1 MLSNIKTMTLQGLD
15 GILITVEIDTTE
27 GLPCWE
33 IVGLPDASIKESRE
47 RIKSAIKNSGYD
59 FYTRKYIVNLSPADI
74 RKEGAMLD
82 LPIAV
87 GILSAI
93 GVLTEGEYSDTI
105 FIGELALDGTIRKVN
120 GVLPICIEALKY
132 GIKRVLVPV
141 ENANEAAVVSGLDV
155 YGVTHLTQVI
165 NFLNK
170 KIVLEKTSID
180 IKKYFKNNEKDLLD
194 FSEVAGQQAVKRAL
208 EVAAAGSHNCLLVGA
223 PGSGKTMMARRVT
236 TILPDLTFEE
246 ALQITKI
253 HSIAGK
259 IKSENDA
266 LITKRPFRSP
276 HHTISPNG
284 IIGGG
289 KIPKPGEISLA
300 HNGVLFLD
308 ELPEFG
314 RNTLEVLRGPLEDR
328 IVTISRV
335 GATLTYP
342 CNFMLIAS
350 MNPCP
355 CGYYG
360 STERECTCDIR
371 KRLAYK
377 SRISGP
383 LLDRIDI
390 QIEVPSVK
398 YKNFNSG
405 NSESSEDI
413 KKRVDKARAIQNERY
428 KDYQIFSNSELTP
441 KLIQKF
447 CILTP
452 DAEMIMQKSF
462 EKFKFSARA
471 YSRILKLARTIAD
484 LDGKEKIEMIHIT
497 EAIQYRCLDKECS
510 DC

>member
-1 MLSNIKTMTLQGLD
+1 MLSNIKTMSLQGLE
-15 GILITVEIDTTE
+15 GIIITVEVDITE
-27 GLPCWE
+27 GMPGWE
-33 IVGLPDASIKESRE
+33 IVGLADTSIKESKE
-47 RIKSAIKNSGYD
+47 RIKSAIKNSGIE
-59 FYTRKYIVNLSPADI
+59 FLSRKYIVNLSPADI
-74 RKEGAMLD
+74 RKEGALLD

-87 GILSAI
+87 GVLASMGILK
-93 GVLTEGEYSDTI
+93 EGEFEDTI
-105 FIGELALDGTIRKVN
+105 FIGELALDGSVREVN
-120 GVLPICIEALKY
+120 GVLPMCIEALNL
-132 GIKRVLVPV
+132 GIKRVVVPIKNAKEAAIV
-141 ENANEAAVVSGLDV
+141 ENLEV
-155 YGVTHLTQVI
+155 YGVENLIQVI

-170 KIVLEKTSID
+170 KVNLSKTIVDID
-180 IKKYFKNNEKDLLD
+180 KFFQIKETDLLD
-194 FSEVAGQQAVKRAL
+194 FSEVTGQESVKRAL
-208 EVAAAGSHNCLLVGA
+208 EIAAAGGHNCLLIGA

-259 IKSENDA
+259 IKNEKEA

-300 HNGVLFLD
+300 HYGVLFLD

-328 IVTISRV
+328 TVTISRV
-335 GATLTYP
+335 GASLTYP

-360 STERECTCDIR
+360 SRVKECTCDER
-371 KRLAYK
+371 KRNSYK
-377 SRISGP
+377 AKISGP

-390 QIEVPSVK
+390 QIEVPNVK
-398 YKNFNSG
+398 YQNLENQKG
-405 NSESSEDI
+405 ESSEEI
-413 KKRVDKARAIQNERY
+413 KQRVNRARKIQIDRY
-428 KDYQIFSNSELTP
+428 KDYEIFSNSELTP
-441 KLIQKF
+441 KLIRKI
-447 CILTP
+447 CIL
-452 DAEMIMQKSF
+452 DSDSKNILQKSF

-484 LDGKEKIEMIHIT
+484 LDGKENIEPIHIT
-497 EAIQYRCLDKECS
+497 EAIQYRSLDKS
-510 DC
+510 

>member
-1 MLSNIKTMTLQGLD
+1 MLSNIKTMSLQGLD
-15 GILITVEIDTTE
+15 GIIITVEVDVSD
-27 GLPCWE
+27 GMPGWE
-33 IVGLPDASIKESRE
+33 IVGLPDTSIKEAKE
-47 RIKSAIKNSGYD
+47 RVRAAIKNSGID
-59 FYTRKYIVNLSPADI
+59 FLSRKYIVNLSPADI
-74 RKEGAMLD
+74 RKEGALLD

-87 GILSAI
+87 GVLSSLGILN
-93 GVLTEGEYSDTI
+93 EGEFEDTI
-105 FIGELALDGTIRKVN
+105 FIGELALDGSVREVHGI
-120 GVLPICIEALKY
+120 LPICIEALRL
-132 GIKRVLVPV
+132 GIKKVIVPKL
-141 ENANEAAVVSGLDV
+141 NANEAAIVENLEV
-155 YGVTHLTQVI
+155 YGVDNLTQVI

-170 KIVLEKTSID
+170 KVNISKTVVD
-180 IKKYFKNNEKDLLD
+180 IEQFFKKKETDLLD
-194 FSEVAGQQAVKRAL
+194 FSEVTGQESVKRAL
-208 EVAAAGSHNCLLVGA
+208 EIAAAGGHNCLLIGA

-259 IKSENDA
+259 IKNDKEA
-266 LITKRPFRSP
+266 LITRRPFRSP
-276 HHTISPNG
+276 HHTISPIG

-300 HNGVLFLD
+300 HYGVLFLD

-335 GATLTYP
+335 GASLTYP

-360 STERECTCDIR
+360 STEKQCTCDER
-371 KRLAYK
+371 KRSLYK

-398 YKNFNSG
+398 YQNLESQKG
-405 NSESSEDI
+405 ESSEEI
-413 KKRVDKARAIQNERY
+413 KKRVDKARKIQIERY
-428 KDYQIFSNSELTP
+428 KNYEIFSNSELTP

-447 CILTP
+447 CRLDSESKNIL
-452 DAEMIMQKSF
+452 QKSF

-484 LDGKEKIEMIHIT
+484 LDGKEDIEMFHIS
-497 EAIQYRCLDKECS
+497 EAIQYRSLDKS
-510 DC
+510 